1 MSVKVVRDKLS
12 QSIGLLNECF
22 RLLNAALDEP
32 APAESMVISE
42 INTDAAEIL
51 INEGTYDKEMTSKKE
66 WHEKFVRMSEAAL
79 KTKDQERLLL
89 LTGLKRMIEDAISVM
104 ESNKN
109 A

>member
-22 RLLNAALDEP
+22 RLLSAALDEP
-32 APAESMVISE
+32 ESMVISE
-42 INTDAAEIL
+42 INSDVDAAEIL
-51 INEGTYDKEMTSKKE
+51 INEGTYDKDMTSKKE

-79 KTKDQERLLL
+79 KTKAQERLLL